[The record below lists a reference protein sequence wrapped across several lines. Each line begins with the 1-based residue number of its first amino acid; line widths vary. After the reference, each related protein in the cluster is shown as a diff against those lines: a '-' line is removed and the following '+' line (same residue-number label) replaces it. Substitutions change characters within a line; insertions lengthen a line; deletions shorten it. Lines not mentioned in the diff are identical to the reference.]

1 MNTNEIINILGG
13 TSKVARMCGVTAA
26 AACQWRK
33 KGIPEDRMI
42 YLAAS
47 LEKATNG
54 AITRKSLFPNDWQ
67 NIWIELVES

>member
-13 TSKVARMCGVTAA
+13 TSKVSRLCGVSPAA
-26 AACQWRK
+26 VCQWRK

-54 AITRKSLFPNDWQ
+54 AITRKNLFPNDWH
-67 NIWIELVES
+67 NIWLELA

>member
-13 TSKVARMCGVTAA
+13 TSKVSRLCSVTPAA
-26 AACQWRK
+26 VAQWRK

-47 LEKATNG
+47 LEQATNG

-67 NIWIELVES
+67 NIWVELR

>member
-13 TSKVARMCGVTAA
+13 TSKVSRLCGVTAA
-26 AACQWRK
+26 AVCQWRK

-47 LEKATNG
+47 LEKATDG
-54 AITRKSLFPNDWQ
+54 AITRKSLFPENWQ
-67 NIWIELVES
+67 NIWVELR

>member
-13 TSKVARMCGVTAA
+13 TSKVARLCGVTPAA
-26 AACQWRK
+26 CCQWRK

-47 LEKATNG
+47 LEQATDG
-54 AITRKSLFPNDWQ
+54 AITRKSLFPNNWQ
-67 NIWIELVES
+67 NIWVELR